1 MTPTETDIPVQGGE
15 RARTGYQ
22 HRTLLK
28 GSKTETY
35 HPGKTI

>member
-22 HRTLLK
+22 HRTLFK